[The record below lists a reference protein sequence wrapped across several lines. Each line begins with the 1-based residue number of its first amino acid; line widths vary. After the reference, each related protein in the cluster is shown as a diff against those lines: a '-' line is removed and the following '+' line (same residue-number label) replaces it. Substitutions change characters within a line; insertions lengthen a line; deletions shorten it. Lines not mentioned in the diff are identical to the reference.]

1 MPRAI
6 DTAGGAVLAG
16 LLPRMAGALVS
27 RRAVWPPAPACRRPS
42 CRSSC
47 VASRWRASI
56 RCNARWPR
64 VRLPATAGRC
74 LPADA
79 LAGLVREIGLEDV
92 VTMCRQM
99 QQGAVMAGLWCGWPE
114 G

>member
-1 MPRAI
+1 MTGDPARLTSARLV
-6 DTAGGAVLAG
+6 A
-16 LLPRMAGALVS
+16 AL
-27 RRAVWPPAPACRRPS
+27 
-42 CRSSC
+42 
-47 VASRWRASI
+47 
-56 RCNARWPR
+56 
-64 VRLPATAGRC
+64 G

-99 QQGAVMAGLWCGWPE
+99 QQGQSHGRVVVRLAGE